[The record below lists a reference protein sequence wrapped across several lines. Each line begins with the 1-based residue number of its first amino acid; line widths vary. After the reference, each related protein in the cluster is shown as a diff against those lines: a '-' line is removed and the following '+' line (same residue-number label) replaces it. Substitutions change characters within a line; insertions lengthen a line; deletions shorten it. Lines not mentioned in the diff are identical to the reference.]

1 MNDRARRTLY
11 LVAGMYVFYLGIK
24 LIVGFANGAE
34 GNPIVSLAGGI
45 LFLGAGGW
53 LIVDY
58 IIKTIRSVKAQDEK
72 VTEDVEDVL
81 EEALGQNS
89 AETEEVEEEK

>member
-24 LIVGFANGAE
+24 LIVGFANGIE
-34 GNPIVSLAGGI
+34 GNPIVSLVGGI

-58 IIKTIRSVKAQDEK
+58 IIKTIKTFKAKDAEP
-72 VTEDVEDVL
+72 TEEP
-81 EEALGQNS
+81 E
-89 AETEEVEEEK
+89 ETEEAEEEE

>member
-24 LIVGFANGAE
+24 LIVGFVNGAE
-34 GNPIVSLAGGI
+34 GNPIVSLIGGI

-58 IIKTIRSVKAQDEK
+58 VIKTIKHFKEK
-72 VTEDVEDVL
+72 DAEPA
-81 EEALGQNS
+81 EELK
-89 AETEEVEEEK
+89 ETEEVEEQE

>member
-34 GNPIVSLAGGI
+34 GNPTVSLVGGI
-45 LFLGAGGW
+45 LFLVAGGW
-53 LIVDY
+53 PIVDY
-58 IIKTIRSVKAQDEK
+58 IIKTIKLFKEK
-72 VTEDVEDVL
+72 DAEPIE
-81 EEALGQNS
+81 
-89 AETEEVEEEK
+89 ETEEVEEQE